1 MEKIDFDAIKN
12 DLCKIG
18 QAIAK
23 AVGPDIRLYRA
34 THELETYNNI
44 RILRGDY
51 INTNLK
57 AMVDGMELHTFKRSS
72 WDGRLLIDR
81 RNNLTYS
88 ICTKQTLESIP
99 KAKNRHI
106 PHYLQ
111 TILHIE
117 NAYVK
122 PMYEQMMLP
131 GMQAEIMS
139 FDEEEYRDDYM
150 QVMGEDITFDD
161 KYHHLVITYE
171 TKQGEIT
178 YISAKLLDP
187 NCELSQEY
195 SMMDLLKPDY
205 IDLSVDV
212 AEKPA
217 AKDARNL
224 VGVKRSLVEKK
235 EKVQTQ
241 EPLVSAKREEGAQQ
255 E

>member
-1 MEKIDFDAIKN
+1 MRKIDFDAIKY
-12 DLCKIG
+12 DLGKIG

-23 AVGPDIRLYRA
+23 AVGPDIRRYKA
-34 THELETYNNI
+34 NHELETYNSI

-117 NAYVK
+117 NADVK

-131 GMQAEIMS
+131 GMQAETMP
-139 FDEEEYRDDYM
+139 FDEDDYRDDYK

-161 KYHHLVITYE
+161 RYRHLVITYE
-171 TKQGEIT
+171 TKQSEIT

-187 NCELSQEY
+187 NCNLSQEY
-195 SMMDLLKPDY
+195 SMMNLLKPDY
-205 IDLSVDV
+205 IDLSADV
-212 AEKPA
+212 EEKPI

-235 EKVQTQ
+235 EKAQTQ
-241 EPLVSAKREEGAQQ
+241 EPLVSAKREKGAQQ

>member
-1 MEKIDFDAIKN
+1 MEKIDFDAIKY
-12 DLCKIG
+12 DLGKIG

-23 AVGPDIRLYRA
+23 AVGPDIRRYKA
-34 THELETYNNI
+34 NHELETYNSI

-111 TILHIE
+111 TILHVE
-117 NAYVK
+117 NADVK

-131 GMQAEIMS
+131 GMQAETMP
-139 FDEEEYRDDYM
+139 FDEDDYRDDYK
-150 QVMGEDITFDD
+150 QVMGEDITFGDH
-161 KYHHLVITYE
+161 YRHLVITYE

-187 NCELSQEY
+187 NCDLSQEY

-217 AKDARNL
+217 TKDARNL

-235 EKVQTQ
+235 EKAQTQ

>member
-1 MEKIDFDAIKN
+1 MGNIDFDAIKN

-23 AVGPDIRLYRA
+23 AVGQDIRLYRA
-34 THELETYNNI
+34 THELETYNSI

-72 WDGRLLIDR
+72 WEGRLLIDR
-81 RNNLTYS
+81 RNKLTYS

-111 TILHIE
+111 SILHVE
-117 NAYVK
+117 NADVK
-122 PMYEQMMLP
+122 PMYEQMILP

-139 FDEEEYRDDYM
+139 FDEDEYRDDYM
-150 QVMGEDITFDD
+150 LLMGEDITFDD
-161 KYHHLVITYE
+161 RYRHLVVAYE

-205 IDLSVDV
+205 IDLSVDM

-235 EKVQTQ
+235 GKVQTQ

>member
-18 QAIAK
+18 QALAK

-34 THELETYNNI
+34 THELETYNSI

-81 RNNLTYS
+81 RNYLTYS

-111 TILHIE
+111 SILHVE
-117 NAYVK
+117 NADVK
-122 PMYEQMMLP
+122 PVYKQMILP

-150 QVMGEDITFDD
+150 QVIGEDITFDD
-161 KYHHLVITYE
+161 RYHHLVITYE

-205 IDLSVDV
+205 IELSVDV

-217 AKDARNL
+217 TKDARNL

-235 EKVQTQ
+235 GKVQTQ

>member
-1 MEKIDFDAIKN
+1 
-12 DLCKIG
+12 
-18 QAIAK
+18 
-23 AVGPDIRLYRA
+23 
-34 THELETYNNI
+34 
-44 RILRGDY
+44 
-51 INTNLK
+51 
-57 AMVDGMELHTFKRSS
+57 
-72 WDGRLLIDR
+72 
-81 RNNLTYS
+81 
-88 ICTKQTLESIP
+88 
-99 KAKNRHI
+99 
-106 PHYLQ
+106 
-111 TILHIE
+111 
-117 NAYVK
+117 
-122 PMYEQMMLP
+122 MYEQMMLP
-131 GMQAEIMS
+131 GVQAETMS
-139 FDEEEYRDDYM
+139 FDEDEYRDDYM
-150 QVMGEDITFDD
+150 LIMGEDITFDD
-161 KYHHLVITYE
+161 RYRHLVITYE

-235 EKVQTQ
+235 GKVQTQ